1 MGCAPFLFSFS
12 AGVLGGG
19 GGLKDA
25 DGIDLVVADGGQ
37 TLAQTQHLT
46 RGKGLWLRM
55 AKNGGGMRTK
65 TDTEQQQHRK
75 QHRKVI
81 VVGFSLTTSSSKAGE
96 RNAERMQSTPLRP
109 NNILPG

>member
-19 GGLKDA
+19 GGLKDT

-46 RGKGLWLRM
+46 RGKGWWLRM
-55 AKNGGGMRTK
+55 AKNGGGMRK
-65 TDTEQQQHRK
+65 K
-75 QHRKVI
+75 
-81 VVGFSLTTSSSKAGE
+81 
-96 RNAERMQSTPLRP
+96 
-109 NNILPG
+109 